1 MPKKYQELANKIKQV
16 QELNPSY
23 GYRRIALALK
33 INHKRALRVM
43 QIFDLKVKRKIK
55 VYKKV
60 EKNNQED
67 LAKNNNQIEYKKPLA
82 K

>member
-1 MPKKYQELANKIKQV
+1 MVIEELV
-16 QELNPSY
+16 
-23 GYRRIALALK
+23 LALK
-33 INHKRALRVM
+33 INHKRSLCII
-43 QIFDLKVKRKIK
+43 QLFDLRLKRKIK